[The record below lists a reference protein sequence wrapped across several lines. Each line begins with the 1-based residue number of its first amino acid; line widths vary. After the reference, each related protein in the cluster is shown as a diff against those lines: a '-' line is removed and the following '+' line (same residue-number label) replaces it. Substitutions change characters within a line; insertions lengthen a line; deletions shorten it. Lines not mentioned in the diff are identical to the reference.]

1 LIFRTNFGRRKTGKG
16 AGTIRI
22 LFLFLFL
29 ARNLQLTMQNIIYQ
43 KPEKLKELTA
53 KRKQEFTA
61 LFKRLKAKKPKDL
74 DDVVHQLHEEA
85 FDQFDCLSCA
95 NCCSSISPIVTEKDI
110 ERLAKRM
117 RMKAVDFIAQY
128 LYIDEDKDYVF
139 QHTPCPFLMPDNY
152 CMVYEDRP
160 KACREY
166 PHTDRKR
173 MYQILNLTHKN
184 CEVCPAVYCITE
196 ELVKKY

>member
-1 LIFRTNFGRRKTGKG
+1 MYP
-16 AGTIRI
+16 
-22 LFLFLFL
+22 
-29 ARNLQLTMQNIIYQ
+29 LQYI

-53 KRKQEFTA
+53 SRKQEFTA
-61 LFKRLKAKKPKDL
+61 LFKKLKAKKPKNL
-74 DDVVHQLHEEA
+74 DDVVHELHVEA
-85 FDQFDCLSCA
+85 FDQFDCLTCA
-95 NCCSSISPIVTEKDI
+95 NCCSGISPMITEKDI
-110 ERLAKRM
+110 ERLAKNQK
-117 RMKAVDFIAQY
+117 MKPVDFIAQY

-139 QHTPCPFLMPDNY
+139 KQTPCPFLMSDNY

-184 CEVCPAVYCITE
+184 CEVCPVVYCITS
-196 ELVKKY
+196 ELVKSTKLKL